1 MEKRAKGRCP
11 RRGSGVWSGRPV
23 GRLERCAQRIPGIE
37 WLGWEGEAGETKEYS
52 VEENERLDSGYKD
65 VETRKSTARVR
76 ESGVG

>member
-1 MEKRAKGRCP
+1 M
-11 RRGSGVWSGRPV
+11 
-23 GRLERCAQRIPGIE
+23 E